1 MRGISPEHIC
11 LNVCLL
17 FILIFKGS
25 IGLLEP
31 DSATKLYDVEG
42 RVGKEEIFLCRV
54 DEASS
59 RDVIRRWTKD
69 GRDIVDKDGDLLI
82 MNRQTMEQKPRLEI
96 SVDEVVFRAL
106 KLSDSGVYDCIL
118 TFGHSDQVIL
128 SRYRLT
134 VRDVPNPP
142 GTPRSQTISSRNITL
157 IW

>member
-1 MRGISPEHIC
+1 M
-11 LNVCLL
+11 
-17 FILIFKGS
+17 
-25 IGLLEP
+25 
-31 DSATKLYDVEG
+31 
-42 RVGKEEIFLCRV
+42 

-106 KLSDSGVYDCIL
+106 KLSGSGVYDYIL